1 VKIVRKNNANI
12 LRIANLKH
20 KGESLEYAVKREIP
34 ERYRLD
40 NLLFMGKVN
49 CRTIY
54 RLAEILNRF
63 HIRTKNLK
71 RSTTRPTKIYT

>member
-40 NLLFMGKVN
+40 NLLFMGKLTVELS
-49 CRTIY
+49 ID
-54 RLAEILNRF
+54 
-63 HIRTKNLK
+63 
-71 RSTTRPTKIYT
+71 